1 MNRPLAQALS
11 YLLHPALFPLLGT
24 FVVLKLS
31 PYHYPTKVLLLVEA
45 LVFCGTYVIPVAI
58 SLLLFRLKLLESLL
72 MKRARDRRLP
82 YIFGAVSFY
91 FTALLVKNIDLLE
104 LPYLFLLG
112 SAAVI
117 VVHLILL
124 PFLKP
129 SAHLAGIGGFLGTLL
144 ALSLRYQLNLLIL
157 IALCIL
163 LSGFLAAARLYL
175 KAHNATE
182 LWIGFA
188 TGFLIL
194 FCLISFA

>member
-1 MNRPLAQALS
+1 MNRVLAQALS

-31 PYHYPTKVLLLVEA
+31 PYHYPTRIILLVET

-58 SLLLFRLKLLESLL
+58 SLLLFRLKVLESLL
-72 MKRARDRRLP
+72 MKQARERRLP
-82 YIFGAVSFY
+82 YVFAAVSFY
-91 FTALLVKNIDLLE
+91 LTALLVKNIDLLE

-117 VVHLILL
+117 VVHLFML

-129 SAHLAGIGGFLGTLL
+129 SAHLAGIGGFLGTLM
-144 ALSLRYQLNLLIL
+144 ALSLRYQLNLLVL
-157 IALCIL
+157 IALSVFLCGL
-163 LSGFLAAARLYL
+163 LAAARLKL
-175 KAHNATE
+175 KAHNNTE
-182 LWIGFA
+182 LWLGFA

-194 FCLISFA
+194 FALIAFA